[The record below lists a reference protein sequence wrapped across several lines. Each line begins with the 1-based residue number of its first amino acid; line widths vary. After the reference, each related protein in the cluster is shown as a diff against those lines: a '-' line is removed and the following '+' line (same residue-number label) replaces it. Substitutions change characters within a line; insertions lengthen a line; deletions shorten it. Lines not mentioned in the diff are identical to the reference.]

1 MFECYSKRNA
11 KVLALNSRTH
21 EFLPFD
27 AQLHSENHI
36 GSIVVAKFQGNIKNF
51 SNHLVHRGHFFQ
63 MP

>member
-1 MFECYSKRNA
+1 MR
-11 KVLALNSRTH
+11 VLPNSRTH
-21 EFLPFD
+21 EFLSFD
-27 AQLHSENHI
+27 AQLNRENHI